1 MRSVDQISLMEEVWW
16 RAALALLA
24 LMTFACSTP
33 GTVGRARFESADSTG
48 FTIKQEVGV
57 TAQVRS
63 DFKRAMR
70 LMEKDE
76 NEQAIELLEKVIE
89 AAPHVTSAHINLGIA
104 YGRMKDLERAV
115 ASMKKAVESN
125 PRHPAAHN
133 ELGIAYRRIG
143 RFDDARKSYEEALS
157 VYPDFHFARRNLAI
171 LCDIYLSDLGCAM
184 KHYEL
189 YGKAVPDDEMA
200 AMWIADLRNRTG
212 E

>member
-1 MRSVDQISLMEEVWW
+1 MRIVNQTSLMGELRW
-16 RAALALLA
+16 RATLGLLA

-33 GTVGRARFESADSTG
+33 GTVGHARFESVDSSG
-48 FTIKQEVGV
+48 FTIKQEVGA

-70 LMEKDE
+70 LMENEE
-76 NEQAIELLEKVIE
+76 NEKAIELLEQVVE

-104 YGRMKDLERAV
+104 YGRMNDLERAV

-133 ELGIAYRRIG
+133 ELGIAYRKVG
-143 RFDDARKSYEEALS
+143 RFDDARNSYEEALS
-157 VYPDFHFARRNLAI
+157 VYPGFHFARRNLAI

-184 KHYEL
+184 KHYKL
-189 YGKAVPDDEMA
+189 YSEAVPDDEAA